1 YRKDVQNFIGTQF
14 SVEKVLDAPNPS
26 AGDRRDAAV
35 ADQDWLQWSTGD
47 LKQWIVNN
55 TPVGGE
61 GVDHSKNPAWVYG
74 IAGQDPDLMFNIT
87 SFVNEEDASFDGYE
101 FAVQHTFGESG
112 FGVLANYTISNS
124 NTHFDN
130 LSLDGQFALTGLS

>member
-1 YRKDVQNFIGTQF
+1 
-14 SVEKVLDAPNPS
+14 
-26 AGDRRDAAV
+26 
-35 ADQDWLQWSTGD
+35 WLQWSTGD

-87 SFVNEEDASFDGYE
+87 SFGNEEDASFDGYE

-124 NTHFDN
+124 NTHFDS
-130 LSLDGQFALTGLS
+130 LSLDGQFALTGLSDTANFVGFYEKNGVQVRLSYNWRDKFLS